1 MAWKSLTELKTA
13 IANNI
18 RSLGVGGLTVASGVR
33 EVLNDFA
40 DTIHAGSGTSFEVD
54 DSLEATPALRLKGD
68 EETPTDG
75 KFYGKIGGSKGW
87 YVPPS
92 APDGE
97 FSIEKNS
104 GSGKY
109 RLLNETATP
118 NKSHYYG
125 TNAAGTRGYNPMSAV
140 WFGVQAFTATPVST
154 SQISF
159 TDALVLTGYG
169 LRYKISG
176 TWYYGIIT
184 AISSGTATIVGEPL
198 NVSIPITEL
207 EFCESKNI
215 EILPYDLSDKTLIL
229 ATSSA
234 FTAQTTNGNYKPT
247 TWYDAPAKLIA
258 AYARPRVK
266 GSGTNP
272 VVNLRI
278 SAFGADAFGTNLT
291 LAADNTTYGTGVT
304 STPAANTLA
313 FGNSIE
319 LRVITENANAKH
331 LNLYLLIVK
340 NI

>member
-13 IANNI
+13 IATNI
-18 RSLGVGGLTVASGVR
+18 RSLGIGGLTLASGVR
-33 EVLNDFA
+33 DVLNDFA

-75 KFYGKIGGSKGW
+75 KFYGKLAGNKGW
-87 YVPPS
+87 FTPPYL
-92 APDGE
+92 DGE
-97 FSIEKNS
+97 FSVEKNS

-140 WFGVQAFTATPVST
+140 WFGVQSFTAAPVST

-169 LRYKISG
+169 LRYKIGG
-176 TWYYGIIT
+176 TWFYGIIT
-184 AISSGTATIVGEPL
+184 AISSGTATIVGEPA
-198 NVSIPITEL
+198 SGTITEL

-215 EILPYDLSDKTLIL
+215 EKLPYDLSEKTLIL

-234 FTAQTTNGNYKPT
+234 LTAQTTNGNYKPT

-278 SAFGADAFGTNLT
+278 SAFGSDAFGTNLT

-304 STPAANTLA
+304 ATPAANTLA

-331 LNLYLLIVK
+331 LNLYLLIIK